1 MNQNDGN
8 AVQGQELFI
17 EELDQ
22 VSGAASGS
30 SKGVFEAL
38 ANVQPGSIH
47 LTSKAYGEE
56 GAPYPAGFTPS
67 TTHAVSGLDAALAS
81 LLESLRH
88 RR

>member
-22 VSGAASGS
+22 VSGST
-30 SKGVFEAL
+30 KGLLEAL
-38 ANVQPGSIH
+38 SNVQPGSIH

-67 TTHAVSGLDAALAS
+67 TTHPVSGLDTALAS

>member
-56 GAPYPAGFTPS
+56 GAPYPAGFTP